1 MSTKTIQKVAEEAT
15 FQVACAMDHLNWL
28 RATLRVLKDRL
39 AQDKAMEHYAALAD
53 LAIYNAD
60 DWHNQLDVEREVFEK
75 ALKAAG
81 GKV

>member
-1 MSTKTIQKVAEEAT
+1 MTTKPIDKVAEEAT
-15 FQVACAMDHLNWL
+15 FQVICAMDHLNWL

-39 AQDKAMEHYAALAD
+39 AQDKDLEHYATLAD

-60 DWHNQLDVEREVFEK
+60 DWHNQLDVEREGFEK